1 MIKKTNAS
9 LEIGGKT
16 LTLEVGNLAKLA
28 TSSVLARLG
37 DTMVLVT
44 VVMGSVRTDID
55 YFPLTVEYI
64 ERLYAGGR
72 IKGSRWVKREGRPT
86 DDAVLTAR
94 LIDRSVRPLFPK
106 EFKKEVQIIATV
118 LSVDGENSP
127 DVLSVVAASAA
138 LAISPI
144 PWKGPVGAVRIGYV
158 KEKDPS
164 AGSGQE
170 YIVNPGIAE
179 SELSELDLIVTSLK
193 GKTLMLEAGALQ
205 VSEDVVL
212 EGIRKA
218 QIENDKI
225 IDFIEEFARLQLP
238 MQSIGGQAKKVGV
251 KKEAVN
257 PNTQYEELIALL
269 EKSYKTEIVE
279 LVKSRVSKESS
290 GDSGA
295 FIDQI
300 IEQEKSKDK
309 EFNADKKLL
318 AKAVEYIMFKS
329 IRDNTLNKGARPD
342 GRKIDEIRPI
352 SCEVSVLPRTH
363 GSAIFNR
370 GDTQALTIATLG
382 SPRLEQLIESAEG
395 EESKRYIHH
404 YNMPPYSVG
413 EAGRIGFTSRRE
425 IGHGALGE
433 RAIMAVIPTQKEFPY
448 TIRVVS
454 EILSSNGST
463 SMAAACGSTLA
474 LMDAGV
480 PIKKPVAGIAMGMVS
495 EKDKYVILTDILGL
509 EDFSGDMDF
518 KVAGTDSGI
527 TAIQLDVKVLGITI
541 EQVKE
546 VFEKAKKAR
555 LFILEKMIAVVGTG
569 KKSVSEY
576 APKIEQV
583 QVPVDKIGEVIG
595 PGGRVIKSIIA
606 TTGATVDV
614 EDDGIV
620 TISGTDIEAV
630 AKAVDWVKGIVREV
644 KVGEIFEEAQVKRI
658 LPFGAFVEFLPGKEG
673 MVHVSKMKEG
683 FVRNPLDVVAIGQ
696 KVKVK
701 VVEIDDQ
708 GRTNLSMLFGEGG
721 KAGGNISPKREAPV
735 GNDYGQPQPPVA
747 PAFTSIANAN
757 MSPTTPMAPSEHPL
771 ARQFRRER
779 FSQGPNRAQGNWRD
793 RRTPTGRAL
802 GSGSADTRFRKSHY

>member
-1 MIKKTNAS
+1 MIKKYSAS

-16 LTLEVGNLAKLA
+16 LTLEVGSLAKLA

-44 VVMGSVRTDID
+44 AVMGRERTDID

-72 IKGSRWVKREGRPT
+72 IKGSRWVKREGRPS
-86 DDAVLTAR
+86 DDSILTAR
-94 LIDRSVRPLFPK
+94 LIDRSIRPLFPK
-106 EFKKEVQIIATV
+106 EFKKEVQIIVTV

-127 DVLSVVAASAA
+127 DILSVVGTSAA

-144 PWKGPVGAVRIGYV
+144 PWLGPVGAVRIGYINPPAGG
-158 KEKDPS
+158 KE
-164 AGSGQE
+164 SGKAD

-193 GKTLMLEAGALQ
+193 NKTLMLEAGALQ
-205 VSEDVVL
+205 VSEETALVA
-212 EGIRKA
+212 IKKA
-218 QIENDKI
+218 QEQNERI
-225 IDFIEEFARLQLP
+225 IAFIEDF
-238 MQSIGGQAKKVGV
+238 AKKVGETKETV
-251 KKEAVN
+251 K
-257 PNTQYEELIALL
+257 PNTQYQELIALL
-269 EKSYKTEIVE
+269 EKSYKTEIVG
-279 LVKSRVSKESS
+279 LIKSRVSKEST
-290 GDSGA
+290 GDAGD
-295 FIDQI
+295 FIEKI
-300 IEQEKSKDK
+300 IEEQKIKDPD
-309 EFNADKKLL
+309 FNVDKKVI
-318 AKAVEYIMFKS
+318 AKAVEYILFKN
-329 IRDNTLNKGARPD
+329 IRANTLTKGERPD

-370 GDTQALTIATLG
+370 GDTQALTIVTLG

-413 EAGRIGFTSRRE
+413 ETGRFGFTTRRE

-433 RAIMAVIPTQKEFPY
+433 RAIMAVIPTQTEFPY

-463 SMAAACGSTLA
+463 SMAATCGSTLA

-495 EKDKYVILTDILGL
+495 DGDKYVLLTDILGL

-527 TAIQLDVKVLGITI
+527 TAIQLDVKILGLTI
-541 EQVKE
+541 EQINE

-555 LFILEKMIAVVGTG
+555 LFILEKMVAVIGAG
-569 KKSVSEY
+569 RKGVSEY
-576 APKIEQV
+576 APKIEQL
-583 QVPVDKIGEVIG
+583 QIPVDKIGEVIG
-595 PGGRVIKSIIA
+595 PGGRVIKNIIA
-606 TTGATVDV
+606 STGATVDV
-614 EDDGIV
+614 EDSGIV
-620 TISGTDIEAV
+620 TISGIDKDSV
-630 AKAVDWVKGIVREV
+630 AKALDWVKGITREV
-644 KVGEIFEEAQVKRI
+644 KVGEIFEEAEVKRI

-683 FVRNPLDVVAIGQ
+683 FVNNPSEVVQIGK

-701 VVEIDDQ
+701 VIEIDEQ
-708 GRTNLSMLFGEGG
+708 GRTNLSMLFGDQ
-721 KAGGNISPKREAPV
+721 GGNKPTRESFV
-735 GNDYGQPQPPVA
+735 GQNQSQGPVA
-747 PAFTSIANAN
+747 PISTV
-757 MSPTTPMAPSEHPL
+757 PSEHPL
-771 ARQFRRER
+771 SRQFRRER
-779 FSQGPNRAQGNWRD
+779 FGSPQNRSQGNWRD
-793 RRTPTGRAL
+793 RGSRGTGGF
-802 GSGSADTRFRKSHY
+802 GSRPPTRFKKPHY

>member
-1 MIKKTNAS
+1 MIKKTSAS

-16 LTLEVGNLAKLA
+16 LTLETGSLAQQA

-86 DDAVLTAR
+86 DDAILTAR

-106 EFKKEVQIIATV
+106 EFKKEVQIIVTV

-127 DVLSVVAASAA
+127 DILAVNATSAA
-138 LAISPI
+138 LSISPI
-144 PWKGPVGAVRIGYV
+144 PWEGPIGAVRIGHV
-158 KEKDPS
+158 KPKEKDSETPLRQ
-164 AGSGQE
+164 GSEGRASSGDF
-170 YIVNPGIAE
+170 IVNPGIAE

-193 GKTLMLEAGALQ
+193 NKTLMLEAGALQ
-205 VSEDVVL
+205 ASEDVAL
-212 EGIRKA
+212 EGIKKA
-218 QIENDKI
+218 QVENDKI
-225 IDFIEEFARLQLP
+225 IDFIQDF
-238 MQSIGGQAKKVGV
+238 AKKVGETKEIV
-251 KKEAVN
+251 K
-257 PNTQYEELIALL
+257 PNTQFAELVALL
-269 EKSYKTEIVE
+269 EKSYKDEIIGMIQSRLTKE
-279 LVKSRVSKESS
+279 LS
-290 GDSGA
+290 GNPGE
-295 FIDQI
+295 FIDKI
-300 IEQEKSKDK
+300 IEEQKTKD
-309 EFNADKKLL
+309 EDFISDKKLI
-318 AKAVEYIMFKS
+318 AVAVERIMFKN
-329 IRDNTLNKGARPD
+329 IRENTLNKGVRPD

-352 SCEVSVLPRTH
+352 SAQVAFLPRTH

-370 GDTQALTIATLG
+370 GDTQALTIVTLG

-413 EAGRIGFTSRRE
+413 EAGRFGFTSRRE

-433 RAIMAVIPTQKEFPY
+433 RAIMAVIPTQTEFPY

-463 SMAAACGSTLA
+463 SMAATCGSTLA

-495 EKDKYVILTDILGL
+495 DGTKYVILTDILGL

-527 TAIQLDVKVLGITI
+527 TAIQLDVKVLGLTI
-541 EQVKE
+541 EQIKE

-555 LFILEKMIAVVGTG
+555 LFILEKMLAVIGTAR
-569 KKSVSEY
+569 KDVSEY

-583 QVPVDKIGEVIG
+583 QVPIDKIGEVIG

-606 TTGATVDV
+606 STGAAVDV
-614 EDDGIV
+614 EDSGVV
-620 TISGTDIEAV
+620 TISGTDVNAV
-630 AKAVDWVKGIVREV
+630 AKAVEWVKGITREV
-644 KVGEIFEEAQVKRI
+644 KVGEIFDEAEVKRI

-673 MVHVSKMKEG
+673 MVHVSKMAEG
-683 FVRNPLDVVAIGQ
+683 FVRNPTDVVAIGQ

-708 GRTNLSMLFGEGG
+708 GRTNLSMLFGE
-721 KAGGNISPKREAPV
+721 KTGNA
-735 GNDYGQPQPPVA
+735 PPVREGPSDQDQGLVIPTSA
-747 PAFTSIANAN
+747 PIA
-757 MSPTTPMAPSEHPL
+757 TTPSEHPL
-771 ARQFRRER
+771 SRQFRRER
-779 FSQGPNRAQGNWRD
+779 FSQGPNRGTGNWRD
-793 RRTPTGRAL
+793 RRTPGGPAL
-802 GSGSADTRFRKSHY
+802 GSRPAAGSRFRKPHY

>member
-1 MIKKTNAS
+1 MNTQKITTS

-16 LTLEVGNLAKLA
+16 LTLETGALARQA
-28 TSSVLARLG
+28 TSAVLARLG

-44 VVMGSVRTDID
+44 VVMGKERTDID
-55 YFPLTVEYI
+55 YFPLSVEYV

-127 DVLSVVAASAA
+127 DIMSVVAASAA
-138 LAISPI
+138 IAISPI
-144 PWKGPVGAVRIGYV
+144 PWKGPVGAVRMGYV
-158 KEKDPS
+158 NDKETGK
-164 AGSGQE
+164 ANF
-170 YIVNPGIAE
+170 IVNPGMAE

-193 GKTLMLEAGALQ
+193 GKTLMLEAGAQ
-205 VSEDVVL
+205 QISEDLMV
-212 EGIRKA
+212 EAIKKA

-225 IDFIEEFARLQLP
+225 IDFIDEFV
-238 MQSIGGQAKKVGV
+238 KKVGA
-251 KKEAVN
+251 KKEEVKTNAK
-257 PNTQYEELIALL
+257 LL
-269 EKSYKTEIVE
+269 EMVAILEKFYKTEIVAMIKE
-279 LVKSRVSKESS
+279 RISKELR
-290 GDSGA
+290 GDPGE
-295 FIDQI
+295 FIDKI
-300 IEQEKSKDK
+300 IEEQKAKD
-309 EFNADKKLL
+309 EDFNDDKKLI
-318 AKAVEYIMFKS
+318 AIAIEKIMFKNL
-329 IRDNTLNKGARPD
+329 REHTLKGVRPD
-342 GRKIDEIRPI
+342 GRKADEIRPI

-370 GDTQALTIATLG
+370 GDTQALSIATLG
-382 SPRLEQLIESAEG
+382 SPRMEQLIESAEG

-413 EAGRIGFTSRRE
+413 EAGRFGFTSRRE

-433 RAIMAVIPTQKEFPY
+433 RAIMAVIPSQEEFPY

-463 SMAAACGSTLA
+463 SMAATCGSTLA

-495 EKDKYVILTDILGL
+495 DADKYVILTDILGL

-518 KVAGTDSGI
+518 KVAGTDSGV
-527 TAIQLDVKVLGITI
+527 TAIQMDVKVLGVTI
-541 EQVKE
+541 DQVKE
-546 VFEKAKKAR
+546 VFAKAKVAR
-555 LFILEKMIAVVGTG
+555 MFILSKMIAVIGEG
-569 KKSVSEY
+569 KKDVSEY

-583 QVPVDKIGEVIG
+583 QIPVDKIGEVIG

-614 EDDGIV
+614 EDSGVV
-620 TISGTDIEAV
+620 TISGTDKEAV
-630 AKAVDWVKGIVREV
+630 AKAVEWVKGIVREV
-644 KVGEIFEEAQVKRI
+644 KVGEVFEEAEVKRV
-658 LPFGAFVEFLPGKEG
+658 LPFGAFVEYLPGKEG
-673 MVHVSKMKEG
+673 MVHVSKMAEG
-683 FVRNPLDVVAIGQ
+683 FVRNPLDVVTIGQ

-701 VVEIDDQ
+701 VYEIDDQ
-708 GRTNLSMLFGEGG
+708 GRTNLTMLFGE
-721 KAGGNISPKREAPV
+721 KTGGNIPPKREEPQVPPAFVPPTPVNTAPINANVNVNVAPMAPV
-735 GNDYGQPQPPVA
+735 
-747 PAFTSIANAN
+747 
-757 MSPTTPMAPSEHPL
+757 APSEHPL

-779 FSQGPNRAQGNWRD
+779 FSQGANTSGNWRD
-793 RRTPTGRAL
+793 RRTPGGQTL
-802 GSGSADTRFRKSHY
+802 GSKSGDTRFRKPHY

>member
-1 MIKKTNAS
+1 MTQKTKVN
-9 LEIGGKT
+9 LELAGKT
-16 LTLEVGNLAKLA
+16 LTLEIGELALQA

-44 VVMGSVRTDID
+44 VVEGKERTDID
-55 YFPLTVEYI
+55 YFPLTVEYV

-72 IKGSRWVKREGRPT
+72 IKGSRWVKREGRPS
-86 DDAVLTAR
+86 DDSVLTAR

-106 EFKKEVQIIATV
+106 EFKKEVQIIVTV
-118 LSVDGENSP
+118 LSVDGENAP
-127 DVLSVVAASAA
+127 DVLSIIATSAA
-138 LAISPI
+138 LALSKI

-158 KEKDPS
+158 KEQDFL
-164 AGSGQE
+164 
-170 YIVNPGIAE
+170 VNPGVPE
-179 SELSELDLIVTSLK
+179 GELSELDLVVSSLK
-193 GKTLMLEAGALQ
+193 GKTLMIEAGALQ
-205 VSEDVVL
+205 VSEDIAM
-212 EGIRKA
+212 EGIKKA
-218 QIENDKI
+218 QEVNEKT
-225 IDFIEEFARLQLP
+225 IDFIEKFAKAN
-238 MQSIGGQAKKVGV
+238 GQ
-251 KKEAVN
+251 KKEEVSEN
-257 PNTQYEELIALL
+257 SEFKELLMLL
-269 EKSYKTEIVE
+269 EKSYKDEIVG
-279 LVKSRVSKESS
+279 LVKSRLSKESG
-290 GDSGA
+290 GDSSDL
-295 FIDQI
+295 IDKI
-300 IEQEKSKDK
+300 AEREKTSDPD
-309 EFNADKKLL
+309 FSIDKKLI
-318 AKAVEYIMFKS
+318 AKAVEYILFKS
-329 IRDNTLNKGARPD
+329 IRESTLKKGVRPD

-620 TISGTDIEAV
+620 TISGTDKDAV
-630 AKAVDWVKGIVREV
+630 AKAVEWVKGITREV
-644 KVGEIFEEAQVKRI
+644 KIGEIFDEAEVKRI

-708 GRTNLSMLFGEGG
+708 GRTNLSMLFGAEGG
-721 KAGGNISPKREAPV
+721 NVPPKREIPPV
-735 GNDYGQPQPPVA
+735 VNQGEPQPPMA
-747 PAFTSIANAN
+747 PPVMGTV
-757 MSPTTPMAPSEHPL
+757 PSEHPL

-779 FSQGPNRAQGNWRD
+779 FSQGASRGTGNWRD
-793 RRTPTGRAL
+793 RRTPGGRSL
-802 GSGSADTRFRKSHY
+802 GSTPAGSRFRKSHY

>member
-1 MIKKTNAS
+1 MSTNKKTTAT

-16 LTLEVGNLAKLA
+16 LTLETGALAKQA
-28 TSSVLARLG
+28 TSAVLARLG

-44 VVMGSVRTDID
+44 VVMGKERTDID
-55 YFPLTVEYI
+55 YFPLSVEYV

-127 DVLSVVAASAA
+127 DIMSVVAASAA
-138 LAISPI
+138 IASSPI
-144 PWKGPVGAVRIGYV
+144 PWKGPVGAVRMGYV
-158 KEKDPS
+158 NDKETGK
-164 AGSGQE
+164 ANF
-170 YIVNPGIAE
+170 IVNPGMAE

-193 GKTLMLEAGALQ
+193 GKTLMLEAGAQQ
-205 VSEDVVL
+205 VSEDLML
-212 EGIRKA
+212 EAIKKA

-225 IDFIEEFARLQLP
+225 IDFIDEF
-238 MQSIGGQAKKVGV
+238 AKKVET
-251 KKEAVN
+251 KKEEVKT
-257 PNTQYEELIALL
+257 NTKLLEMVAIL
-269 EKSYKTEIVE
+269 EKSYKTEIVSMI
-279 LVKSRVSKESS
+279 KDRISKELR
-290 GDSGA
+290 GDPGE
-295 FIDQI
+295 FIDKVVE
-300 IEQEKSKDK
+300 EQKAKD
-309 EFNADKKLL
+309 EDFNDDKKLI
-318 AKAVEYIMFKS
+318 AIAIEHIMFKNL
-329 IRDNTLNKGARPD
+329 REHTLMKGIRPD
-342 GRKIDEIRPI
+342 GRKVDEIRPI

-382 SPRLEQLIESAEG
+382 SPRMEQLIESAEG

-413 EAGRIGFTSRRE
+413 EAGRFGFTSRRE

-433 RAIMAVIPTQKEFPY
+433 RAIMAVIPSQEEFPY

-463 SMAAACGSTLA
+463 SMAATCGSTLA

-495 EKDKYVILTDILGL
+495 KGEKYAILTDILGL

-518 KVAGTDSGI
+518 KVAGTDSGV
-527 TAIQLDVKVLGITI
+527 TAIQMDVKVLGVTI

-546 VFEKAKKAR
+546 VFEKAKIAR
-555 LFILEKMIAVVGTG
+555 LFILEKMIAVVGAG
-569 KKSVSEY
+569 KKDVSEY

-583 QVPVDKIGEVIG
+583 QIPVEKIGEVIG

-614 EDDGIV
+614 EDSGVV
-620 TISGTDIEAV
+620 TISGTDKEAV
-630 AKAVDWVKGIVREV
+630 AKATDWVKGIVREV
-644 KVGEIFEEAQVKRI
+644 KVGEVFENAEVKRV

-673 MVHVSKMKEG
+673 MVHVSKMAEG
-683 FVRNPLDVVAIGQ
+683 FVRNPLDVVTIGQ

-701 VVEIDDQ
+701 VYEIDDQ
-708 GRTNLSMLFGEGG
+708 GRTNLTMLFGE
-721 KAGGNISPKREAPV
+721 KTGGNIPPRREEPTAPPTFTPPTAPV
-735 GNDYGQPQPPVA
+735 ANAAPINVNVNVTPMSPVA
-747 PAFTSIANAN
+747 PV
-757 MSPTTPMAPSEHPL
+757 APSEHPL

-779 FSQGPNRAQGNWRD
+779 FSQGANVQGNWRN
-793 RRTPTGRAL
+793 RRTPGGQTL
-802 GSGSADTRFRKSHY
+802 GSKPGDTRFRKPHY

>member
-1 MIKKTNAS
+1 MIKKTSTS

-16 LTLEVGNLAKLA
+16 LTLEVGQLAQQA
-28 TSSVLARLG
+28 TSSVLAKLG

-44 VVMGSVRTDID
+44 VVMGKERTDID
-55 YFPLTVEYI
+55 YFPLTVEYV

-86 DDAVLTAR
+86 DDAILTAR

-138 LAISPI
+138 LALSPI
-144 PWKGPVGAVRIGYV
+144 PWKGPVGAVRIGYIKD
-158 KEKDPS
+158 KE
-164 AGSGQE
+164 SGKADF
-170 YIVNPGIAE
+170 IVNPGIAE

-205 VSEDVVL
+205 VSEDIAL
-212 EGIRKA
+212 EGIKKA
-218 QIENDKI
+218 QIENNKI
-225 IDFIEEFARLQLP
+225 IDFIED
-238 MQSIGGQAKKVGV
+238 MTSKVGV
-251 KKEAVN
+251 KKEEIK
-257 PNTQYEELIALL
+257 PNTELLEMIALL
-269 EKSYKTEIVE
+269 EKSYRDEIVGMIKGR
-279 LVKSRVSKESS
+279 LSKELS
-290 GDSGA
+290 GNPGE
-295 FIDQI
+295 FIDKI
-300 IEQEKSKDK
+300 IEEQKTKD
-309 EFNADKKLL
+309 EDFVSDKKLI
-318 AKAVEYIMFKS
+318 AVAVEHIMFKH
-329 IRDNTLNKGARPD
+329 IRNNTLNKGLRPD

-352 SCEVSVLPRTH
+352 SAQVSFLPRTH

-370 GDTQALTIATLG
+370 GDTQALTIVTLG

-413 EAGRIGFTSRRE
+413 EAGRLGFTSRRE

-433 RAIMAVIPTQKEFPY
+433 RAIMAVIPSQTEFPY

-463 SMAAACGSTLA
+463 SMAATCGSTLA

-495 EKDKYVILTDILGL
+495 NGDKYVILTDILGL

-518 KVAGTDSGI
+518 KVAGTDSGV
-527 TAIQLDVKVLGITI
+527 TAIQLDVKILGLTI
-541 EQVKE
+541 EQIKE
-546 VFEKAKKAR
+546 VFERARKAR
-555 LFILEKMIAVVGTG
+555 LFILEKMIAVIGTTRKG
-569 KKSVSEY
+569 VSEY

-595 PGGRVIKSIIA
+595 PGGGVIKSIIA

-614 EDDGIV
+614 EDSGIV
-620 TISGTDIEAV
+620 TISGTDKDTV
-630 AKAVDWVKGIVREV
+630 NKAVEWVKGIVREV
-644 KVGEIFEEAQVKRI
+644 KVGEIFDEAEVKRI

-683 FVRNPLDVVAIGQ
+683 FVRNPTDVVAIGQ

-701 VVEIDDQ
+701 VIEIDDQ
-708 GRTNLSMLFGEGG
+708 GRTNLSMLFGAQGAEGG
-721 KAGGNISPKREAPV
+721 DRARLQGKRESGV
-735 GNDYGQPQPPVA
+735 GDDDAVNQGENLSPQPFMPQA
-747 PAFTSIANAN
+747 T
-757 MSPTTPMAPSEHPL
+757 APSEHPL

-779 FSQGPNRAQGNWRD
+779 FSQGPNRGTGNWRD
-793 RRTPTGRAL
+793 RRTPGGAAL
-802 GSGSADTRFRKSHY
+802 GSRPAGSRFRKSHY

>member
-1 MIKKTNAS
+1 MIKKESAS

-16 LTLEVGNLAKLA
+16 LILEVGILAQQA

-37 DTMVLVT
+37 DTMVLLT
-44 VVMGSVRTDID
+44 VVMGKERTDVD

-127 DVLSVVAASAA
+127 DVLSVIAASAA

-144 PWKGPVGAVRIGYV
+144 PWKGPVGTVRIGYV
-158 KEKDPS
+158 KEEGNGKADF
-164 AGSGQE
+164 
-170 YIVNPGIAE
+170 IVNPGIAE

-205 VSEDVVL
+205 VAEDIAL
-212 EGIRKA
+212 EGIKKA

-225 IDFIEEFARLQLP
+225 IDFITGF
-238 MQSIGGQAKKVGV
+238 AKKVGA
-251 KKEAVN
+251 KKEEVKS
-257 PNTQYEELIALL
+257 NTELLEMIALL
-269 EKSYKTEIVE
+269 EKSYKAEIIGMIRQ
-279 LVKSRVSKESS
+279 RVTKESNMDA
-290 GDSGA
+290 GNFVDK
-295 FIDQI
+295 I
-300 IEQEKSKDK
+300 IEEQKAKD
-309 EFNADKKLL
+309 EDFVADKKLL
-318 AKAVEYIMFKS
+318 AIAIEKIMFKT
-329 IRDNTLNKGARPD
+329 IRENTLIKRVRPD

-352 SCEVSVLPRTH
+352 SCQVGVLPRTH

-382 SPRLEQLIESAEG
+382 SPRMEQLIESAEG

-433 RAIMAVIPTQKEFPY
+433 RSIMAVIPTQTEFPY

-463 SMAAACGSTLA
+463 SMAATCGSTLA

-495 EKDKYVILTDILGL
+495 DGAKYVILTDILGL

-518 KVAGTDSGI
+518 KVAGTDAGI
-527 TAIQLDVKVLGITI
+527 TGIQLDVKVLGITI
-541 EQVKE
+541 DQIKE
-546 VFEKAKKAR
+546 VFERAKKAR

-583 QVPVDKIGEVIG
+583 QIPVDKIGEVIG

-614 EDDGIV
+614 EDSGVV
-620 TISGTDIEAV
+620 TISGTDKDAV
-630 AKAVDWVKGIVREV
+630 VKAAEWVKGIVREV
-644 KVGEIFEEAQVKRI
+644 KVGEIFEEAEVKRV

-673 MVHVSKMKEG
+673 MVHVSKMAEG
-683 FVRNPLDVVAIGQ
+683 FVRNPLDVVKLGQ
-696 KVKVK
+696 RVKVK
-701 VVEIDDQ
+701 VYEIDDQ
-708 GRTNLSMLFGEGG
+708 GRTNLTMLFGEKSGN
-721 KAGGNISPKREAPV
+721 APRGNIPPKRGMPNNEDQQSPIIPPAV
-735 GNDYGQPQPPVA
+735 GTV
-747 PAFTSIANAN
+747 
-757 MSPTTPMAPSEHPL
+757 PSEHPL
-771 ARQFRRER
+771 SRQFRRER
-779 FSQGPNRAQGNWRD
+779 FSQSSNRAQGNWRN
-793 RRTPTGRAL
+793 RRAPGGSAL
-802 GSGSADTRFRKSHY
+802 GARPTDSRFRKPHY

>member
-1 MIKKTNAS
+1 MIKKTTAS

-16 LTLEVGNLAKLA
+16 LTLEVGSLAQQA

-37 DTMVLVT
+37 DTMVLLT
-44 VVMGSVRTDID
+44 VVMGKERTDID

-118 LSVDGENSP
+118 LSVDGENAP
-127 DVLSVVAASAA
+127 DTLSVIAASAA

-144 PWKGPVGAVRIGYV
+144 PWKGPVGTVRMGYV
-158 KEKDPS
+158 TEKE
-164 AGSGQE
+164 SGKADF
-170 YIVNPGIAE
+170 IVNPGIAE
-179 SELSELDLIVTSLK
+179 SELSELDLIVTGLK
-193 GKTLMLEAGALQ
+193 GKTLMLEAGAQQ
-205 VSEDVVL
+205 VAEDIAL
-212 EGIRKA
+212 EGIEKA
-218 QIENDKI
+218 QAENDKI
-225 IDFIEEFARLQLP
+225 IDFIEDFV
-238 MQSIGGQAKKVGV
+238 KKVGA
-251 KKEAVN
+251 KKEEVK
-257 PNTQYEELIALL
+257 PNTQYHELIALL
-269 EKSYKTEIVE
+269 EKSYKTEIVAMI
-279 LVKSRVSKESS
+279 KNRATKESN
-290 GDSGA
+290 GDAGE
-295 FIDQI
+295 FIEKI
-300 IEQEKSKDK
+300 IEEQKAKD
-309 EFNADKKLL
+309 EDFAGDKKLI
-318 AKAVEYIMFKS
+318 AKAIESIMFKALRES
-329 IRDNTLNKGARPD
+329 TLKGVRPD
-342 GRKIDEIRPI
+342 GRKADELRQI
-352 SCEVSVLPRTH
+352 SCQVSVLPRTH

-382 SPRLEQLIESAEG
+382 SPRMEQLIESAEG

-433 RAIMAVIPTQKEFPY
+433 RSIMAVIPSQTEFPY

-463 SMAAACGSTLA
+463 SMAATCGSTLA

-495 EKDKYVILTDILGL
+495 DENKYVILTDILGL

-518 KVAGTDSGI
+518 KVAGTDAGI
-527 TAIQLDVKVLGITI
+527 TGIQMDVKVLGITI
-541 EQVKE
+541 KQIKE
-546 VFEKAKKAR
+546 VFEKAKVAR
-555 LFILEKMIAVVGTG
+555 LFILEKMIAVIGTG
-569 KKSVSEY
+569 RKGVSEY

-614 EDDGIV
+614 EDSGIV
-620 TISGTDIEAV
+620 TISGTDKDAV

-644 KVGEIFEEAQVKRI
+644 KVGEVFEAAEVKRV

-673 MVHVSKMKEG
+673 MVHVSKMAEG
-683 FVRNPLDVVAIGQ
+683 FVRNPLDVVKIGQ

-701 VVEIDDQ
+701 VYEIDDQ
-708 GRTNLSMLFGEGG
+708 GRTNLTMLFGE
-721 KAGGNISPKREAPV
+721 KTGGNVPPKRDVPVDDDQGQVPPAPTFTAAPKFT
-735 GNDYGQPQPPVA
+735 PQPSANVMPVA
-747 PAFTSIANAN
+747 PVVPI
-757 MSPTTPMAPSEHPL
+757 EHPL
-771 ARQFRRER
+771 SRQFKRER
-779 FSQGPNRAQGNWRD
+779 FSQGANRAQGNWRD
-793 RRTPTGRAL
+793 RRTPGGPAL
-802 GSGSADTRFRKSHY
+802 GARPADTRFRKSHY

>member
-1 MIKKTNAS
+1 MTTSKKTTAK

-16 LTLEVGNLAKLA
+16 LTLEIGSLAQQA

-37 DTMVLVT
+37 DTMVLLT
-44 VVMGSVRTDID
+44 VVMGKERSDID
-55 YFPLTVEYI
+55 YFPLTVEYV

-127 DVLSVVAASAA
+127 DILSVVAASAA

-144 PWKGPVGAVRIGYV
+144 PWKGPVGAVRMGYV
-158 KEKDPS
+158 KENGNGKADFM
-164 AGSGQE
+164 
-170 YIVNPGIAE
+170 VNPGITE
-179 SELSELDLIVTSLK
+179 CSLSELDLIVTSLK
-193 GKTLMLEAGALQ
+193 GKVLMLEAGAQQ
-205 VSEDVVL
+205 VEEDIVL
-212 EGIRKA
+212 EGIKKA

-225 IDFIEEFARLQLP
+225 IDFIEEL
-238 MQSIGGQAKKVGV
+238 AKKVGS
-251 KKEAVN
+251 KKEAVK
-257 PNTQYEELIALL
+257 PNTEFLELIALL
-269 EKSYKTEIVE
+269 EKSYKAEIVGMI
-279 LVKSRVSKESS
+279 KDRVSKESS
-290 GDSGA
+290 GDPGI
-295 FIDQI
+295 FIDKV
-300 IEQEKSKDK
+300 IEEQKVKD
-309 EFNADKKLL
+309 EDFVGDKKLI
-318 AKAVEYIMFKS
+318 AVAIEHIMFKNL
-329 IRDNTLNKGARPD
+329 REQTLVKGIRPD

-352 SCEVSVLPRTH
+352 SCQVSVLPRTH

-382 SPRLEQLIESAEG
+382 SPRMEQLIESAEG

-413 EAGRIGFTSRRE
+413 EAGRFGFTSRRE

-433 RAIMAVIPTQKEFPY
+433 RAILAVIPSQTKFPY

-463 SMAAACGSTLA
+463 SMAATCGSTLA

-495 EKDKYVILTDILGL
+495 KDDKYVILTDILGL

-527 TAIQLDVKVLGITI
+527 TAIQLDVKILGLKI
-541 EQVKE
+541 EQIKE
-546 VFEKAKKAR
+546 VFDKAKKAR
-555 LFILEKMIAVVGTG
+555 LFILEKMIAVIGTG
-569 KKSVSEY
+569 RKGVSEY

-614 EDDGIV
+614 EDTGIV
-620 TISGTDIEAV
+620 TISGTDKDAV
-630 AKAVDWVKGIVREV
+630 AKAVEWVKGIVREV
-644 KVGEIFEEAQVKRI
+644 KVGEIFEQAEVKRI

-673 MVHVSKMKEG
+673 MVHVSKMAEG
-683 FVRNPLDVVAIGQ
+683 FVRNPLDVVKIGQ

-701 VVEIDDQ
+701 VYEIDDQ
-708 GRTNLSMLFGEGG
+708 GRTNLTMLFGE
-721 KAGGNISPKREAPV
+721 KAGGNIPPKREAPV
-735 GNDYGQPQPPVA
+735 GNDQGHVPPVSTFTPAASISTPSLA
-747 PAFTSIANAN
+747 PAV
-757 MSPTTPMAPSEHPL
+757 PSEHPL

-779 FSQGPNRAQGNWRD
+779 FSQGPNRTQGNWRD
-793 RRTPTGRAL
+793 RRTPGGPTL
-802 GSGSADTRFRKSHY
+802 GSRPTDSRFRKPHY